1 LGSKNSPQKWANK
14 PGGGGAAKNMYNRT
28 FFSIYGLWE
37 ELRNGVHI
45 SFMILNE
52 SPNDDIGYRIQQEM
66 TITTITIRADMLK

>member
-1 LGSKNSPQKWANK
+1 
-14 PGGGGAAKNMYNRT
+14 MYNRT
-28 FFSIYGLWE
+28 FFSIYGLSE

-66 TITTITIRADMLK
+66 TITTITITADMLK